1 VFLQNIKQKNIE
13 GKFSKLYVPNNKNE
27 KDQVEVSPENYV
39 ERAYLTV
46 IPISEESST
55 QSVKEQYF
63 ETFSVKNEVRFK
75 TSRIKLIFYFSLQT
89 NPTYIV
95 Y

>member
-39 ERAYLTV
+39 EIENCPYV
-46 IPISEESST
+46 
-55 QSVKEQYF
+55 VM
-63 ETFSVKNEVRFK
+63 ND
-75 TSRIKLIFYFSLQT
+75 
-89 NPTYIV
+89 
-95 Y
+95 